1 MGSSFLRCRENFQL
15 YGLDVVHETKISH
28 SWLVGWL
35 NGWWLIGWLV
45 GLLVGIY
52 LRVLFLTLLGF
63 DSTQGHIKLI
73 KFDFHFQLFRDVHL
87 SLYLMPLLWVW
98 HGTAHGKDHKVK
110 ILGVLPWLPSNT
122 SLDNWAVLFI

>member
-1 MGSSFLRCRENFQL
+1 M
-15 YGLDVVHETKISH
+15 
-28 SWLVGWL
+28 VGWL
-35 NGWWLIGWLV
+35 VQWLV

-63 DSTQGHIKLI
+63 DSTQAHIKLI